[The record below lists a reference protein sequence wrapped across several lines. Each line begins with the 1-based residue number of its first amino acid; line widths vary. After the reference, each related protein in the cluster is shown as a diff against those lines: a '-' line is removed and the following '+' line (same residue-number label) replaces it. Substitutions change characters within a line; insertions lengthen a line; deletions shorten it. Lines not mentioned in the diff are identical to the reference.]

1 MDILSTV
8 RDLTGLSAAALPL
21 SACRVTRAYLL
32 ERHHIDPLGT
42 AIMLAVPYVISRDI
56 RDPDRNV
63 SLYAVPQD
71 YHLYFKELAD
81 RLLPVLREQYPAHT
95 FALFADHAPIAEAD
109 AAARAGLGVMGDH
122 GLLITPDYGSLV
134 FLGEIVTDAPWEVVT
149 GDTDVPSFPVEPPRC
164 EGCGA
169 CLATCPAGCAGG
181 DRARCLSA
189 LTQKKGVLTD
199 DEQDALREHP
209 LVWGCDTCQLA
220 CPHNRAIMERGLDTP
235 IPFFKENRLS
245 RIDVAAING
254 MSDDAFA
261 ARAYSWRGRDVI
273 YRNIEIKT

>member
-32 ERHHIDPLGT
+32 ERHHIDPSGT
-42 AIMLAVPYVISRDI
+42 AIMLAMPYVISRDI
-56 RDPDRNV
+56 CDPGRNV
-63 SLYAVPQD
+63 SLYAVPRD

-81 RLLPVLREQYPAHT
+81 RLLPVLHARHPAHT
-95 FALFADHAPIAEAD
+95 FVLFADHAPIAEAD
-109 AAARAGLGVMGDH
+109 AAARAGLGVVGDH

-134 FLGEIVTDAPWEVVT
+134 FLGEIVTDAPWEIVT
-149 GDTDVPSFPVEPPRC
+149 GEAGVPQIPAEPPRC

-169 CLATCPAGCAGG
+169 CLAACPAGCAGG
-181 DRARCLSA
+181 DRTRCLSA

-220 CPHNRAIMERGLDTP
+220 CPHNRAIIERGLDTP

-254 MSDDAFA
+254 MSDDAFG

-273 YRNIEIKT
+273 CRNIEIKT